1 MLFRSKPANSN
12 PDLCREE
19 EIVSGSKDQN
29 SQYVY
34 DSLKEMARVEMVF
47 SADLVLALESV
58 DGR

>member
-1 MLFRSKPANSN
+1 M
-12 PDLCREE
+12 
-19 EIVSGSKDQN
+19 SGSKDQN